1 MATIIKQ
8 GECLQ
13 DESTMGQ
20 GLEMHYTLTDDGTLT
35 ISGRGVVGS
44 ACWDEYVL
52 EHDAEMGCGWSD
64 RFSHHSQFNGMDIS
78 CIVIE
83 EGITGLAD
91 ESFVLLPVRKVVLPE
106 GLTFVGVDAFAES
119 DDLEEII
126 LPSTL
131 SSISI
136 SMFNNCESLR
146 RVVIPEGVVSIGKE
160 AFSRCT
166 SLEYVSLP
174 STLTSIGEGAF
185 FDCHNLKTIETAG
198 PHFVLRNGCLCTDDG
213 EVVLG
218 TNQPDVIIPK
228 DILTIRNNAFNGF
241 DKVMSV
247 TLPEGIKDIS
257 GAFSHTGLQEVIVP
271 KTVRKCEYSFSCC
284 YALKK
289 VTFCPDGEDTDMK
302 HAFENCD
309 SLKELVIADGVKILS
324 ESMFAYCTSL
334 ESVYVP
340 DSVKR
345 IDAWAFR
352 GCRNLKEIRLP
363 DEIAIHPSAFGFT
376 DCPCASSI
384 DPGKFVKEEVKTNGD
399 DDLPF

>member
-1 MATIIKQ
+1 MKAIIKP

-20 GLEMHYTLTDDGTLT
+20 GLEMRYTLTDDGTLT
-35 ISGRGVVGS
+35 ISGQGVVGN
-44 ACWDEYVL
+44 ACWDEDDL

-64 RFSHHSQFNGMDIS
+64 RFSHHSQFNGMDIDR
-78 CIVIE
+78 IVIE
-83 EGITGLAD
+83 EGITGLAE
-91 ESFVLLPVRKVVLPE
+91 ESFVLLPINKVVLPE
-106 GLTFVGVDAFAES
+106 GLSYVGCDVFAECS
-119 DDLEEII
+119 DLEEII

-131 SSISI
+131 ESISDR
-136 SMFNNCESLR
+136 MFSHCESLR
-146 RVVIPEGVVSIGKE
+146 RIVIPEGVVSIGKE
-160 AFSRCT
+160 AFSGCA
-166 SLEYVSLP
+166 SLESIRLP
-174 STLTSIGEGAF
+174 RTLVSIGDDAF

-198 PHFVLRNGCLCTDDG
+198 PHFVLCNGCLCTDDG

-218 TNQPDVIIPK
+218 TNQPEVIIPK
-228 DILTIRNNAFNGF
+228 DIITIRNNAFNGF

-271 KTVRKCEYSFSCC
+271 ETVRKCESTFSCC

-309 SLKELVIADGVKILS
+309 SLKELVIADGVKVLS

-345 IDAWAFR
+345 IDVWAFS

-363 DEIAIHPSAFGFT
+363 EDISIYPGVLQ
-376 DCPCASSI
+376 DCPCLSSI
-384 DPGKFVKEEVKTNGD
+384 DPGKFVKEEVKTD
-399 DDLPF
+399 DEDDLPF

>member
-1 MATIIKQ
+1 MAKIIKQ

-20 GLEMHYTLTDDGTLT
+20 GLEMRYTLTDDGTLT
-35 ISGRGVVGS
+35 ISGQGVIGH
-44 ACWDEYVL
+44 ADWDEDEL

-64 RFSHHSQFNGMDIS
+64 RFSYCSQFAGMKIS

-83 EGITGLAD
+83 EGITGLSA
-91 ESFVLLPVRKVVLPE
+91 ESFVLLPVKKVVLPE
-106 GLTFVGVDAFAES
+106 GLSYIGHDAFAECS
-119 DDLEEII
+119 DLEEII

-131 SSISI
+131 DSISDR
-136 SMFNNCESLR
+136 MFDNCESLR
-146 RVVIPEGVVSIGKE
+146 KIVIPEGVESIGKQ
-160 AFSRCT
+160 AFSVCT
-166 SLEYVSLP
+166 SLVSVSLP
-174 STLTSIGEGAF
+174 GTLTGIGEDAF
-185 FDCHNLKTIETAG
+185 FDCPNLVEIETAG
-198 PHFVLRNGCLCTDDG
+198 PLFVLRNGCLCTDDG

-218 TNQPDVIIPK
+218 TNQPEVIIPK
-228 DILTIRNNAFNGF
+228 DIITIRKNAFNGF
-241 DKVMSV
+241 YNVTSV
-247 TLPEGIKDIS
+247 NFPEGIKDIS

-309 SLKELVIADGVKILS
+309 SLKELVIADGVKVLS

-384 DPGKFVKEEVKTNGD
+384 DPGRFVKEEVKMNGD

>member
-13 DESTMGQ
+13 DESTSGQ

-35 ISGRGVVGS
+35 ISGQGAVGN
-44 ACWDEYVL
+44 ACWDEDDL

-83 EGITGLAD
+83 EGITGLAE

-106 GLTFVGVDAFAES
+106 GLTFVGVDAFAEC

-136 SMFNNCESLR
+136 SMFNNCESLG

-174 STLTSIGEGAF
+174 STLTSIGEDAF
-185 FDCHNLKTIETAG
+185 FGCPNLKTIETAG

-218 TNQPDVIIPK
+218 TNQPEVIIPEE
-228 DILTIRNNAFNGF
+228 IITIRHNAFNGF
-241 DKVMSV
+241 YNVTSV
-247 TLPEGIKDIS
+247 NFPEGIKDIS

-271 KTVRKCEYSFSCC
+271 KTVRKCESSFSCC

-309 SLKELVIADGVKILS
+309 SLKELVIAEGVKVLS

-345 IDAWAFR
+345 IDVWAFR

-363 DEIAIHPSAFGFT
+363 EDISIYPGVLQ
-376 DCPCASSI
+376 DCPCLSSI
-384 DPGKFVKEEVKTNGD
+384 DPGKFVKEEVKTD
-399 DDLPF
+399 DEDELPF

>member
-35 ISGRGVVGS
+35 ISGQGVVGN
-44 ACWDEYVL
+44 ACWDEDDI
-52 EHDAEMGCGWSD
+52 EHDEEMGCGWSY
-64 RFSHHSQFNGMDIS
+64 RFSHHSQFNGLDIS

-83 EGITGLAD
+83 KGITGLAK
-91 ESFVLLPVRKVVLPE
+91 ESFVLLPVNKVVLPE
-106 GLTFVGVDAFAES
+106 GLSSVGRDVFAECS
-119 DDLEEII
+119 DLEEII

-131 SSISI
+131 ESISYR
-136 SMFNNCESLR
+136 MFSQCESLR
-146 RVVIPEGVVSIGKE
+146 HIVIPEGVVSISNE
-160 AFSRCT
+160 AFSGCA
-166 SLEYVSLP
+166 SLESIRLP
-174 STLTSIGEGAF
+174 RTLISIDDDAF
-185 FDCHNLKTIETAG
+185 FDCHNLKTIESAG

-218 TNQPDVIIPK
+218 TNQPEVIIPK
-228 DILTIRNNAFNGF
+228 DIITIRKNAFNGF
-241 DKVMSV
+241 YNVTSV
-247 TLPEGIKDIS
+247 NFPEGIKDIS

-271 KTVRKCEYSFSCC
+271 KTVRKCESSFSCC

-309 SLKELVIADGVKILS
+309 SLKELVIADGVKVLS

-384 DPGKFVKEEVKTNGD
+384 DPGRFVKEEVKTNGD

>member
-35 ISGRGVVGS
+35 ISGQGAVGN
-44 ACWDEYVL
+44 ACWDEDDL

-64 RFSHHSQFNGMDIS
+64 YFSHRSQFNGLDIS

-83 EGITGLAD
+83 EGITGLAE
-91 ESFVLLPVRKVVLPE
+91 ESFVLLPVTKVVLPK
-106 GLTFVGVDAFAES
+106 GLSYVGCDVFAECP
-119 DDLEEII
+119 DLEEIF

-131 SSISI
+131 DSISDR
-136 SMFNNCESLR
+136 MFSQCESLR
-146 RVVIPEGVVSIGKE
+146 HIVIPEGVVSIGNE
-160 AFSRCT
+160 AFSGCA
-166 SLEYVSLP
+166 SLESISLP
-174 STLTSIGEGAF
+174 RTLISIGDNAF
-185 FDCHNLKTIETAG
+185 IDCHNLKTIETAG
-198 PHFVLRNGCLCTDDG
+198 PHFVLRNGCLCTADG

-218 TNQPDVIIPK
+218 TNQPEVIIPE
-228 DILTIRNNAFNGF
+228 DIATIRNNAFNGF
-241 DKVMSV
+241 YNVTSV
-247 TLPEGIKDIS
+247 NFPEGIKDIS

-271 KTVRKCEYSFSCC
+271 KSVRKGRSAFSCC
-284 YALKK
+284 CSLKK
-289 VTFCPDGEDTDMK
+289 VIFCPDGEDIEMA
-302 HAFENCD
+302 HAFEWCD
-309 SLKELVIADGVKILS
+309 SLKEPVIAEGVKVLS

-363 DEIAIHPSAFGFT
+363 EDISIHPSAFGFT

-384 DPGKFVKEEVKTNGD
+384 DPDKFIKEEVTSSGD

>member
-20 GLEMHYTLTDDGTLT
+20 GLEMRYTLTDDGTLT
-35 ISGRGVVGS
+35 ISGQGVIGH
-44 ACWDEYVL
+44 ADWDEDEL

-64 RFSHHSQFNGMDIS
+64 RFSHCSQFAGMKIS
-78 CIVIE
+78 RIVIE
-83 EGITGLAD
+83 EGITGLSA
-91 ESFVLLPVRKVVLPE
+91 ESFVLLPVKKVVLPE
-106 GLTFVGVDAFAES
+106 GLSFIGYDAFAECS
-119 DDLEEII
+119 DLEEII

-131 SSISI
+131 DSISDR
-136 SMFNNCESLR
+136 MFDNCESLR
-146 RVVIPEGVVSIGKE
+146 KIVIPEGVESIGKQ
-160 AFSRCT
+160 AFSVCT
-166 SLEYVSLP
+166 SLVSVSLP
-174 STLTSIGEGAF
+174 GTLTGIGEDAF
-185 FDCHNLKTIETAG
+185 FECPNLKTIETAG

-228 DILTIRNNAFNGF
+228 DIITIRNNAFNGF

-271 KTVRKCEYSFSCC
+271 KTVRKCESSFSCC

-309 SLKELVIADGVKILS
+309 SLKELVIADGVKVLS

-345 IDAWAFR
+345 IDAWAFC

-384 DPGKFVKEEVKTNGD
+384 DPGRFVKEEVKTD
-399 DDLPF
+399 DKDELPF

>member
-13 DESTMGQ
+13 DESSSGQ

-35 ISGRGVVGS
+35 ISGQGVVGN
-44 ACWDEYVL
+44 ACWDEGEL

-64 RFSHHSQFNGMDIS
+64 FFSHHSQFNGLDIS

-83 EGITGLAD
+83 KGITGLAE
-91 ESFVLLPVRKVVLPE
+91 ESFVLLPLNKVVLPE
-106 GLTFVGVDAFAES
+106 GLSYVGCDVFAECS
-119 DDLEEII
+119 DLEEII

-131 SSISI
+131 ESISDR
-136 SMFNNCESLR
+136 MFSHCESLR
-146 RVVIPEGVVSIGKE
+146 RIVIPEGVVSIGKE
-160 AFSRCT
+160 AFSGCA
-166 SLEYVSLP
+166 SLESIRLP
-174 STLTSIGEGAF
+174 RTLISIGDDAF

-198 PHFVLRNGCLCTDDG
+198 PHFVLRNSCLCTDEG

-218 TNQPDVIIPK
+218 PNQPEVIIPK
-228 DILTIRNNAFNGF
+228 DITTIRNNAFNGF
-241 DKVMSV
+241 NNLTSV
-247 TLPEGIKDIS
+247 NFPEGIKDIS
-257 GAFSHTGLQEVIVP
+257 GAFSHTGIREVIVP
-271 KTVRKCEYSFSCC
+271 KTVRKCESAFSCC
-284 YALKK
+284 NDLKK
-289 VTFCPDGEDTDMK
+289 VLLCPDGEDIEMA
-302 HAFENCD
+302 HAFEWCD
-309 SLKELVIADGVKILS
+309 SLKELVIADGVKVLS

-363 DEIAIHPSAFGFT
+363 EDITIYPGVLQ
-376 DCPCASSI
+376 DCPCLSSI
-384 DPGKFVKEEVKTNGD
+384 DPGKFVKEEVKTD
-399 DDLPF
+399 DEDELPF